1 MKHVL
6 RSAILGAAMAAV
18 ASAFVPIAASAETVR
33 IAYIDPLSGGFANIG
48 NAGLAHFRFMVDKL
62 NAEKALPDGLTYEIV
77 PFDNKINAA
86 ESLTV
91 LQSAIDQ
98 GIRYIVQGNGSSVA
112 HALVDAIDKYNN
124 RNPGEELLFLNY
136 AAIDPALTNEKCNFW
151 HFSFDANVNMKVAA
165 MTDYLVERPEIK
177 KVYLINQDYS
187 FGQAVAAAAVKIIAE
202 KRPDIEIVGNDLHPL
217 IKVKDFS
224 PYVAK
229 IQQSGA
235 EAVITGNWGNDLSL
249 LVNAGKDAGL
259 DVEWLTFY
267 AGLLGGVSAL
277 GDAGVDHVRQISEW
291 HANVPNA
298 EMDPIVTEFKQLYPE
313 FDWAYYRV
321 GTLMNML
328 TKAVNE
334 AGSPDPKAVAFKL
347 EDMRLPTPVGEVW
360 MRKDDHQMFQQ
371 LYLATLA
378 KGMKF
383 DLENSGIGF
392 KTDQEFTLESTVLP
406 TSCEMKRPE

>member
-6 RSAILGAAMAAV
+6 RNTIFGAALAAV
-18 ASAFVPIAASAETVR
+18 ASALVPSVASAEAVK

-48 NAGLAHFRFMVDKL
+48 NAGLAHFRFIAEKL
-62 NAEKALPDGLTYEIV
+62 NAAKALPDGLTYEIV
-77 PFDNKINAA
+77 PFDNKVNAA

-112 HALVDAIDKYNN
+112 HALVDAINKYNT

-136 AAIDPALTNEKCNFW
+136 AAIDPALTNEKCSFW
-151 HFSFDANVNMKVAA
+151 HFRFDANVDMKVAA
-165 MTDYLVERPEIK
+165 MTDFLVDRPEIK

-187 FGQAVAAAAVKIIAE
+187 FGQAVASAAKKMIAE
-202 KRPDIEIVGNDLHPL
+202 KRPDIEIVGDDLHPL
-217 IKVKDFS
+217 VKVKDFS

-235 EAVITGNWGNDLSL
+235 DAVITGNWGNDLSL

-277 GDAGVDHVRQISEW
+277 GDAGVDHVRQVSEW

-298 EMDPIVTEFKQLYPE
+298 EMDEIVTEFKAQYPE

-321 GTLMNML
+321 GTLMDML
-328 TKAVNE
+328 TKAIND
-334 AGSPDPKAVAFKL
+334 AGSADPKAVAFAL
-347 EDMRLPTPVGEVW
+347 EDMRVQTPIGEAW
-360 MRKDDHQMFQQ
+360 MRKDDHQLFQP

-392 KTDQEFTLESTVLP
+392 KTDEEFDLEGTVLP
-406 TSCEMKRPE
+406 TTCEMTRPE

>member
-1 MKHVL
+1 MRRTL
-6 RSAILGAAMAAV
+6 RNAIFGTALAAV
-18 ASAFVPIAASAETVR
+18 ASALVPGMASAEPVK

-48 NAGLAHFRFMVDKL
+48 NAGLAHFRFMAEQL
-62 NAEKALPDGLTYEIV
+62 NAENALPDGLTYEIV

-98 GIRYIVQGNGSSVA
+98 GIRYVVQGNGSSVA
-112 HALVDAIDKYNN
+112 HALVDAINKYNQ

-136 AAIDPALTNEKCNFW
+136 AAIDPALTNEKCSFW
-151 HFSFDANVNMKVAA
+151 HFRFDAHVDMKIAA
-165 MTDYLVERPEIK
+165 MTDYLVDRPEIK
-177 KVYLINQDYS
+177 KIYLINQDYS
-187 FGQAVAAAAVKIIAE
+187 FGHAVAAAAEKMIAE

-217 IKVKDFS
+217 VKVKDFS

-235 EAVITGNWGNDLSL
+235 DAVITGNWGNDLSL
-249 LVNAGKDAGL
+249 LVNAGKDSGL

-291 HANVPNA
+291 HSNVPNEETDA
-298 EMDPIVTEFKQLYPE
+298 IVTEFKAQYPE

-321 GTLMNML
+321 GVLMDML
-328 TKAVNE
+328 TKAINE
-334 AGSPDPKAVAFKL
+334 AGSADPKAVAFAL
-347 EDMRLPTPVGEVW
+347 EDMRIDTPVGEVW
-360 MRKDDHQMFQQ
+360 MRKDDHQSQQ
-371 LYLATLA
+371 KLYLATLA
-378 KGMKF
+378 KGQKF

-392 KTDQEFTLESTVLP
+392 KTDQEFALEDTVLP
-406 TSCEMKRPE
+406 TTCEMQRPE